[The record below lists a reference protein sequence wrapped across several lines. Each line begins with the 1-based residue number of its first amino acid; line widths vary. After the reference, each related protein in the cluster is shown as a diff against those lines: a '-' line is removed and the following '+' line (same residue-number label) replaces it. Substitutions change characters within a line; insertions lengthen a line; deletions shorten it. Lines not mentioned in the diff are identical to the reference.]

1 MKKNAEVRRYSSFAD
16 DFVTTKDQD
25 HRLPEDY
32 RDKQPDEPKEDG
44 EMKIEVIAPPGEANA
59 GELAG

>member
-32 RDKQPDEPKEDG
+32 RWIRTDVRSRFLSALSYG
-44 EMKIEVIAPPGEANA
+44 AA
-59 GELAG
+59 LAISSVWCRAV